1 MPAPFRLP
9 PLEPETQQ
17 AVLATYN
24 DTTDPEL
31 RTRCQMV
38 LLAADYQATAPQ
50 IAVVVQ
56 RSHDTVLRVLRRF
69 AEGGL
74 AALPDHYCT
83 TGHPRVTA
91 AWHAEL
97 ERVIDLDP
105 REVAVASAN
114 WTTGLLAEHLARVT
128 AIAVDAETV
137 RTYLHRRGYVC
148 KRPTWT
154 LDEKRRSREDWV
166 GNASGWRSC

>member
-9 PLEPETQQ
+9 SLEPETQQ

-24 DTTDPEL
+24 DTADPEL

-38 LLAADYQATAPQ
+38 LLATDYQVTAPQ
-50 IAVVVQ
+50 IAAVVQ

-74 AALPDHYCT
+74 AALPDHYAT
-83 TGHPRVTA
+83 TGNPRVTA
-91 AWHAEL
+91 AWRAEL
-97 ERVIDLDP
+97 DRVIELDP
-105 REVAVASAN
+105 HEVGVASAN
-114 WTTGLLAEHLARVT
+114 WTTGLLADYLART
-128 AIAVDAETV
+128 TGIAVDAETV
-137 RTYLHRRGYVC
+137 RVHLHRLGYVC

-154 LDEKRRSREDWV
+154 LDEKRQSREDWV
-166 GNASGWRSC
+166 GNASGWRSF